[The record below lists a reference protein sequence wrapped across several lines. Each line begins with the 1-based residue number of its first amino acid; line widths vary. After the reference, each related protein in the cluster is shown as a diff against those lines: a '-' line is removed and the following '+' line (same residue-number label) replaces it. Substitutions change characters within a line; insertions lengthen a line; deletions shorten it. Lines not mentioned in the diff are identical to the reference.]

1 MKGYLLATLAVGAVL
16 AGCSTTETTTYREP
30 AVASAAGDVVVN
42 PNARIPFVQ
51 YGGIR
56 DWRTDN
62 DNDLYVQGSDRRWYR
77 VDLMG
82 PCTGLE
88 FANGVRFLPSDSA
101 GTFDRFSWIVAN
113 GQRCKVDKVEQ
124 LQDQPDVANHPR
136 PRYRTPSA
144 S

>member
-1 MKGYLLATLAVGAVL
+1 MRATRLAALAVGAIL
-16 AGCSTTETTTYREP
+16 AGCSTTETTTYPETTT
-30 AVASAAGDVVVN
+30 ASAGDVVVN
-42 PNARIPFVQ
+42 TNARIPFVQ

-62 DNDLYVQGSDRRWYR
+62 DRELYAQGSDRRWYR
-77 VDLMG
+77 VELMG

-113 GQRCKVDKVEQ
+113 GQRCKVDRVEA
-124 LQDQPDVANHPR
+124 LQSEPTVANHPR
-136 PRYRTPSA
+136 PRVRAPST